1 MYLCR
6 KYTNINHKTH
16 NMILSFSIENF
27 RSIKDKITINL
38 LTEKRFKEKD
48 LLENKFVEND
58 SELIKS
64 LLIYGRNASGKSNI
78 LLALK
83 ALAYLVDN
91 SDGFKHDKD
100 IPPYEPFKFDVACIK
115 KPVKFEID
123 FISVSTKTKFKYI
136 ISFFKKEVDFEG
148 LYVYPEGV
156 KSKLYERNKNK
167 IVYGDYY
174 SGTKKAIEKDLLPNQ
189 LFLSKSSTSKVKY
202 LDECYLYFSK
212 YLYISTIH
220 DTEYDKSIIRA
231 FSEVFTKDEKMKN
244 NLLELLKASD
254 TSINDFRIIENEKEM
269 KFSDTF
275 PEDLKKEILDKYKY
289 EVLTNHTLFEN
300 GNEVG
305 QDTLDLESESFGT
318 KKLFA
323 IGSLILDTLE
333 DGGVIVIDELDKGLH
348 PLISKLLI
356 QLFNSKKNNPNN
368 AQLIFATHD
377 SSLLDLEF
385 LRRDQISFADKEYEG
400 NTIFYRLSD
409 IKGVRKDIP
418 IDKWYLSGRFNAIPV
433 TNEVN
438 FKF

>member
-1 MYLCR
+1 
-6 KYTNINHKTH
+6 
-16 NMILSFSIENF
+16 MIISFSVENF
-27 RSIKDKITINL
+27 RSVKDKITINL

-91 SDGFKHDKD
+91 SDGFKHDKN

-156 KSKLYERNKNK
+156 KSKLYERSKNK

-289 EVLTNHTLFEN
+289 KYEVLTNHTLFEN

-348 PLISKLLI
+348 PLISKLVI

-385 LRRDQISFADKEYEG
+385 LRRDQISFVDKEYEG